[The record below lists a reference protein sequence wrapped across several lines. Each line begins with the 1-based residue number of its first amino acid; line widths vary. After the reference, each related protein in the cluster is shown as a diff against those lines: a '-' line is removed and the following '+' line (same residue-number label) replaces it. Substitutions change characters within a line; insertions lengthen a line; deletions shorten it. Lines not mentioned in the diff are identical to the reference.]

1 MSIIV
6 TDLHYKYNKGL
17 PTEVSALNG
26 VSLNVEPGEIISV
39 VGHMGSGKST
49 LAQHLNGLIFAQ
61 SGTVVVDGCKVTDK
75 AANLNAI
82 RRKVGFVFQYPE
94 HQIFAETVE
103 KEISFGPSNWGLSG
117 ASLSKRVREAITLIG
132 LDEDILNKNPFT
144 LSGGLKRRVAIAS
157 VIASAPDYIVMD
169 EPNAGLDSSGTSEL
183 IDLMKS
189 RAQDGVGV
197 IHITHDLELALT
209 ISTKIL
215 VLNNGISVSWGTP
228 QETVMSLCSDSID
241 KLPLPDIL
249 NLSNMLKKSGKID
262 DVTLDAYRLASM
274 ISEKC

>member
-6 TDLHYKYNKGL
+6 TDLHYKYNQGL

-94 HQIFAETVE
+94 HQLFEETVAKDIAFGPINFGVSE
-103 KEISFGPSNWGLSG
+103 AEIKRRIKEIVPNTIE
-117 ASLSKRVREAITLIG
+117 KT
-132 LDEDILNKNPFT
+132 
-144 LSGGLKRRVAIAS
+144 
-157 VIASAPDYIVMD
+157 AP
-169 EPNAGLDSSGTSEL
+169 
-183 IDLMKS
+183 
-189 RAQDGVGV
+189 
-197 IHITHDLELALT
+197 
-209 ISTKIL
+209 
-215 VLNNGISVSWGTP
+215 
-228 QETVMSLCSDSID
+228 
-241 KLPLPDIL
+241 
-249 NLSNMLKKSGKID
+249 KSGRFF
-262 DVTLDAYRLASM
+262 VTIWSIYFIINSTT
-274 ISEKC
+274 